1 LFVKTPTGLAKF
13 LFPSI
18 IWKNKT
24 TEKKIWLTFD
34 DGPDEIVTV
43 FLLSV
48 LRKLKIKAT
57 FFLIGKQVKKHPIIT
72 KKILDAGHY
81 IGNHSYSHIN
91 GFLKSKK
98 EYVSDVD
105 RANYL
110 IDSKIFRPPYGKI
123 RPIQLRHLKKKY
135 KIIMWDILSWDFKK
149 NISSERLY
157 KNVIDNVENGSIIV
171 FHNNMKSYKNLK
183 QNLENILLKLQKEGY
198 TFSTTW

>member
-1 LFVKTPTGLAKF
+1 LFVKTPIALVEI
-13 LFPSI
+13 LFPSL

-24 TEKKIWLTFD
+24 NEKKIWLTFD
-34 DGPDEIVTV
+34 DGPDEIVTD

-57 FFLIGKQVKKHPIIT
+57 FFLIGKQVKQYPVIT
-72 KKILDAGHY
+72 KKILDANHY
-81 IGNHSYSHIN
+81 IGNHSYSHID
-91 GFLKSKK
+91 GFLTSKK
-98 EYVSDVD
+98 EYISDID
-105 RANYL
+105 RASYL

-149 NISSERLY
+149 NISSDKLY
-157 KNVIDNVENGSIIV
+157 KNVINNVENGSIIV

-183 QNLENILLKLQKEGY
+183 QNLEKILLKLQKEGY
-198 TFSTTW
+198 SFSTTW

>member
-1 LFVKTPTGLAKF
+1 MFVKTPTGLAKF

-183 QNLENILLKLQKEGY
+183 QNLEKILLKLQKEGY
-198 TFSTTW
+198 SFSTTW

>member
-1 LFVKTPTGLAKF
+1 M
-13 LFPSI
+13 

>member
-1 LFVKTPTGLAKF
+1 MFVKTPTGLAKF

-72 KKILDAGHY
+72 KKILDTGHY